1 MLIDTHA
8 HIADPEFDHDREEVI
23 ERALTSDVRKIV
35 LIGTGLESSQRA
47 IALAEKYPFLWATVG
62 LHPHEAKALDADYL
76 HSLAKLA
83 DHPKVVG
90 WGECGLDFFYKHSS
104 SEVQISAFIEQIRM
118 AKEKALPLVIH
129 TRDAWKETFEILE
142 KENIRAH
149 ADRYGVVLHC
159 FTGNKAV
166 AEKAIGLGCYVSF
179 SGILTFKKATEIQE
193 AAATIDLNKL
203 VIETDS
209 PYLAP
214 DGYRGKRN
222 EPSYVRVIAEK
233 VALLRNLSFEKV
245 AQITSKNA
253 ERLFWSSPQ

>member
-23 ERALTSDVRKIV
+23 DRALASDVRKII

-47 IALAEKYPFLWATVG
+47 VALSEKYPFLWATVG
-62 LHPHEAKALDADYL
+62 LHPHEAKELDADYL
-76 HSLAKLA
+76 HSLAQLA

-90 WGECGLDFFYKHSS
+90 WGECGLDFFYQHSS
-104 SEVQISAFIEQIRM
+104 QEAQISAFIKQIRM
-118 AKEKALPLVIH
+118 AKERALPLVIH
-129 TRDAWKETFEILE
+129 TRDAWEETFETLE

-149 ADRYGVVLHC
+149 ADQHGVVLHC

-166 AEKAIGLGCYVSF
+166 AEKAIGLGCYISF

-193 AAATIDLNKL
+193 AAAEIDLNKL

-233 VALLRNLSFEKV
+233 IALIRNLSFETV
-245 AQITSKNA
+245 SQHTTENA
-253 ERLFWSSPQ
+253 ERLFRRLS